1 MNTPDDIELQTINT
15 RRRGASRRTTE
26 PYLRDLVEV
35 LSEQPAGLRRWSVM
49 RSMRERCEFR
59 DRDVPQKFED
69 DVERT
74 FRHRCAGET
83 PSGATPIG
91 DQSALFYRPKERAGE
106 VWAVFPER
114 ATAWLR
120 GHCE

>member
-1 MNTPDDIELQTINT
+1 MSTPEDIQLQMVDA
-15 RRRGASRRTTE
+15 RRRGAPRRTTE

-49 RSMRERCEFR
+49 RTMRARCEFK

-74 FRHRCAGET
+74 FRSRCGAET
-83 PSGATPIG
+83 ASDATPRD
-91 DQSALFYRPKERAGE
+91 DQSVLFYRPKERAGE

-114 ATAWLR
+114 AKAWLR
-120 GHCE
+120 EGGE